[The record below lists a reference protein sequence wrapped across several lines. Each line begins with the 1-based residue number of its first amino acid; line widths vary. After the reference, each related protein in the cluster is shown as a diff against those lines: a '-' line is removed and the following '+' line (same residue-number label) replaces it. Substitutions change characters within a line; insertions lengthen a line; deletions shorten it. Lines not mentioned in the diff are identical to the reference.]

1 MFKALGIVDA
11 CYRTDVARAKAARRV
26 GGKPVLEWVARR
38 ATECQWLGGV
48 IVLTTGDGE
57 NRFVRALTPPDV
69 PVYVASAADVLG
81 CFAAALTEYPAES
94 AVRIGADF
102 PFLDPALLD
111 RLVLT
116 AEADP
121 GLDYAAY
128 QSKSGQPAVLLP
140 AGVYAE
146 WFRVEALWRA
156 TRQARTR
163 ADRQSA
169 THYLSSRP
177 EQFSS
182 RMIPVPEPINRE
194 DVRLTMDIEEDW
206 DHLLAIFDALGPDA
220 LDWQRIARLLDHQ
233 PALRRR
239 MAAINRELAKS

>member
-1 MFKALGIVDA
+1 M
-11 CYRTDVARAKAARRV
+11 
-26 GGKPVLEWVARR
+26 GGKPVLEWVAEGR

-57 NRFVRALTPPDV
+57 NRFVRALIPPDV

-94 AVRIGADF
+94 AVRMGADF

-146 WFRVEALWRA
+146 WFAWK
-156 TRQARTR
+156 
-163 ADRQSA
+163 
-169 THYLSSRP
+169 P
-177 EQFSS
+177 FG
-182 RMIPVPEPINRE
+182 
-194 DVRLTMDIEEDW
+194 VRLDKP
-206 DHLLAIFDALGPDA
+206 GPGPTA
-220 LDWQRIARLLDHQ
+220 RAPRITSLPD
-233 PALRRR
+233 PNNSLRG
-239 MAAINRELAKS
+239 

>member
-1 MFKALGIVDA
+1 MLKTLGIVDA
-11 CYRTDVARAKAARRV
+11 CYQADPARAKAARRV

-38 ATECQWLGGV
+38 ATECEWLDGV
-48 IVLTTGDGE
+48 IVLTTADYR

-69 PVYVASAADVLG
+69 PVYVACGGDVLA
-81 CFAAALTEYPAES
+81 CFAAALAEYPAES

-102 PFLDPALLD
+102 PFLDPVLLD
-111 RLVLT
+111 RLVMA
-116 AEADP
+116 AELEP

-128 QSKSGQPAVLLP
+128 QSKSGRPAVLLP

-156 TRQARTR
+156 ARQASAP
-163 ADRQSA
+163 ADRQNA
-169 THYLSSRP
+169 THYLYCRP

-182 RMIPVPEPINRE
+182 RMIPVPGPIDRE
-194 DVRLTMDIEEDW
+194 DVRLTVDIEEDW
-206 DHLLAIFDALGPDA
+206 DHILAIFDALGPDG

-239 MAAINRELAKS
+239 MAAINRELAES